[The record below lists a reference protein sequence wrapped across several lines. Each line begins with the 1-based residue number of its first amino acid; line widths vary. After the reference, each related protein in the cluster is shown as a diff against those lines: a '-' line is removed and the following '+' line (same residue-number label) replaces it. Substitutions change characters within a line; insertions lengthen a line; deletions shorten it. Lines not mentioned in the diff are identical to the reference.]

1 MDAKLHAVNRPTIR
15 VDAMEKARGRAI
27 YGNDLHFEKMLYTKS
42 VYAAYAH
49 AWIKGIDTA
58 RAQAYPG
65 VACVITGRDVPG
77 EKMTGELE
85 QILAYMDTLNAL
97 DTSGVEPMS
106 HVFPVKNVLRED
118 QVVPSF
124 DRAELLKYAPATDG
138 EAFLVPR
145 AVE

>member
-1 MDAKLHAVNRPTIR
+1 MKITEELVDYISELSRLKLPEE
-15 VDAMEKARGRAI
+15 EK
-27 YGNDLHFEKMLYTKS
+27 
-42 VYAAYAH
+42 
-49 AWIKGIDTA
+49 
-58 RAQAYPG
+58 
-65 VACVITGRDVPG
+65 

-106 HVFPVKNVLRED
+106 HVCPVKNVVRED
-118 QVVPSF
+118 EVAPAF
-124 DRAELLKYAPATDG
+124 DRAELLRNAPATDG